1 MDAAFFLA
9 EIISPV
15 TQDPSKEGAPR
26 HRFGTLAL
34 CERGED
40 DGKRFVFR
48 PMFGLELPSEE

>member
-1 MDAAFFLA
+1 MDAAFFWA
-9 EIISPV
+9 VIISP
-15 TQDPSKEGAPR
+15 SKEDASR
-26 HRFGTLAL
+26 HRFGILAL